1 MLKKMHILTVLHF
14 WHFVEC
20 CMQNLTVLLRCMEE
34 VKIYYFSKRG
44 IQEVIK
50 FIFAKKC
57 EIGIGRGN
65 IS

>member
-1 MLKKMHILTVLHF
+1 MGSGRVRDSLGMGLLA
-14 WHFVEC
+14 
-20 CMQNLTVLLRCMEE
+20 VLLRCMEE

-57 EIGIGRGN
+57 EIGTGRGN